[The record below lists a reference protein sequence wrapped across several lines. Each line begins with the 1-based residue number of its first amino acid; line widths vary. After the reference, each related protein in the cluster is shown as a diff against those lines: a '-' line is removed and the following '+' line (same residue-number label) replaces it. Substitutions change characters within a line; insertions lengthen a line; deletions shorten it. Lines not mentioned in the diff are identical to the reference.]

1 MLRDPR
7 IEKWADVIVRY
18 CLELK
23 AGQWLLVQ
31 GNPLAYPLIDA
42 LYRATLK
49 IGARPDLRINFPELE
64 EVFLRDAP
72 EGVVDWVSPSMMYEM
87 EHIDARFVILSTHN
101 TKNLSGVDPA
111 RQQKHARARGALL
124 QKMLERSAKKDM
136 RWSLTLY
143 PHPAAAQ
150 DAEMGMEEYAEFVFD
165 ACLLNYEDPV
175 AEWRKVEANQEKWVQ
190 FLDHVKELRFK
201 AEGTDLRVKVEGRKW
216 INCCG
221 HENFPDGEVFTGPV
235 DGGTEG
241 IVRFTYPAVQHGR
254 EIEGIELELEKGV
267 VTRARATKNEA
278 YLKKLLEADEGAS
291 RLGEIAIG
299 TNTRIQRF
307 TKNILFDEKL
317 GGTFHLAIGA
327 AYPETGATNKSAIH
341 VDMICNLRD
350 GGEIFADGKVFYRDG
365 KFLI

>member
-23 AGQWLLVQ
+23 RGQWFLIQ

-42 LYRATLK
+42 LYRKTLEV
-49 IGARPDLRINFPELE
+49 GAKPDLRIGFPELE
-64 EVFLRDAP
+64 EVFLNEAS
-72 EGVVDWVSPSMMYEM
+72 EEVLDWISPSAKYEM
-87 EHIDARFVILSTHN
+87 ENIDARFVILTTHN
-101 TKNLSGVDPA
+101 TKNLSSVDPS
-111 RQQKHARARGALL
+111 RQQRHAKARGPIL
-124 QKMLERSAKKDM
+124 QTMLERAAKGDL

-150 DAEMGMEEYAEFVFD
+150 DAEMGLEEYAEFVFD
-165 ACLLNYEDPV
+165 ACMLNYDDPV
-175 AEWRKVEANQEKWVQ
+175 AEWKKIEKEQEKWVQ
-190 FLDHVKELRFK
+190 FLDKVKELHFK
-201 AEGTDLRVKVEGRKW
+201 ADGTDLKVNVEGRKW

-221 HENFPDGEVFTGPV
+221 KENFPDGEVFTGPV

-241 IVRFTYPAVQHGR
+241 VVHFTYPVVQHGR
-254 EIEGIELELEKGV
+254 EIEGIVLEFEKGV
-267 VTRARATKNEA
+267 VTHAKATKNEA
-278 YLKKLLEADEGAS
+278 YLQKLLEADEGA
-291 RLGEIAIG
+291 RRPGEIAIG
-299 TNTRIQRF
+299 TNTRIKRF

-317 GGTFHLAIGA
+317 GGTFHLAVGA

-341 VDMICNLRD
+341 VDLICNLKD
-350 GGEIFADGKVFYRDG
+350 GGEILADGKVFYRDG